1 MVSSSSYILLN
12 NIIAII
18 AISFITVGTIWAIG
32 NFMHPAKESTTKHF
46 KGILL
51 IAEDNLFNG
60 TNPDIF
66 AMAHVPEKLVVLNK
80 DFVRHD
86 LIVDKLN
93 INTAYLSPGQD
104 FTTAIASN
112 IPGTF
117 EYYCSLHPTTM
128 HGKIII
134 KAV

>member
-32 NFMHPAKESTTKHF
+32 NLMHPAKEATTKHF
-46 KGILL
+46 KGILM
-51 IAEDNLFNG
+51 IAQDNLFNG

-66 AMAHVPEKLVVLNK
+66 AMVRVPEKLVVLNK

-93 INTAYLSPGQD
+93 VNTAYLSPGQD

-112 IPGTF
+112 APGTF
-117 EYYCSLHPTTM
+117 VYYCSLHPTIM

>member
-1 MVSSSSYILLN
+1 MLLN

-32 NFMHPAKESTTKHF
+32 NFVHPAKEATTKHF

-60 TNPDIF
+60 TNPNIV
-66 AMAHVPEKLVVLNK
+66 AMVHVPEKLVVLNK

-86 LIVDKLN
+86 LIVYKLN

-128 HGKIII
+128 HGRIII

>member
-32 NFMHPAKESTTKHF
+32 NFMHPAKESTTKHI

-51 IAEDNLFNG
+51 IAQDNLFNG

-66 AMAHVPEKLVVLNK
+66 AMVRVPEKLVVLNK

-86 LIVDKLN
+86 LIVDKLSV
-93 INTAYLSPGQD
+93 NTAYLSPGQD

-112 IPGTF
+112 VPGTF
-117 EYYCSLHPTTM
+117 VYYCSLHPTIM